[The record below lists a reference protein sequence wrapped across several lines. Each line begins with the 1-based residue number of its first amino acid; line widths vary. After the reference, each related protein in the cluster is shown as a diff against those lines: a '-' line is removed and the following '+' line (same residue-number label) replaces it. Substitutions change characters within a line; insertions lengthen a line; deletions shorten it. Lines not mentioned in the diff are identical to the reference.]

1 MKKLFLLIC
10 VGLLFCFNAAYGQTI
25 ETLDPTNIGDY
36 FSWDDQMIF
45 TMAGLANIGLSDS
58 NFTWGPAS
66 DESLGLAYVGTYTD
80 ENGSRLYTFQFN
92 PDTKMLQEVV
102 YTGIFNENDK
112 LSATMR
118 SIIET
123 YGLAQAKPYENKY
136 LETKYSSLNDYLDEW
151 NIAAS
156 DSTICVY
163 GYSSVKQGN
172 VGMILLD
179 FLDRKIIEQVT
190 G

>member
-1 MKKLFLLIC
+1 MKKIFLLIC
-10 VGLLFCFNAAYGQTI
+10 VGLLFRLNAVYGQTI
-25 ETLDPTNIGDY
+25 ETLDPIKIGDY

-58 NFTWGPAS
+58 NFAWGPAP
-66 DESLGLAYVGTYTD
+66 DESLGLAYMGTYAD

-92 PDTKMLQEVV
+92 PDSKMLQEVV
-102 YTGIFNENDK
+102 YTGVFNENDK
-112 LSATMR
+112 LTETMR

-136 LETKYSSLNDYLDEW
+136 LETKYSSFNDYLDEW
-151 NIAAS
+151 NMVAS

-163 GYSSVKQGN
+163 GYSSMKQGD
-172 VGMILLD
+172 VGMIILD
-179 FLDRKIIEQVT
+179 FLDRKNF
-190 G
+190 